1 MLYLLSAPQQSG
13 KTRWLQSLVEGLEA
27 RGVVCSG
34 VLAPGRWRREPDG
47 SLSKLGIDN
56 LLLPQHELLAFARP
70 ANPVAHGLQANRVDA
85 AHTPRGDRDGCS
97 QSRRAGLG
105 WDISDAALGRVNRH
119 FGSLGGLALEADR
132 PGLMVVDELGPLEL
146 RRGEGLCQAL
156 ALLEEGPRPAWPH
169 AVVVVRPSLLD
180 LATKRLRPAWGRPE
194 PIEPTST
201 CQERVLE
208 GFPLG

>member
-70 ANPVAHGLQANRVDA
+70 ADPVGHGPQATYAEVAHLPQ
-85 AHTPRGDRDGCS
+85 GDRDGCS

-105 WDISDAALGRVNRH
+105 WDISDVALERVNRH
-119 FGSLGGLALEADR
+119 FKSLAEQATGQLA
-132 PGLMVVDELGPLEL
+132 PGLLAVDELGPLEL
-146 RRGEGLCQAL
+146 RRDEGLVRAL
-156 ALLEEGPRPAWPH
+156 ALLGEGPRPAWPN
-169 AVVVVRPSLLD
+169 AVVVVRPALLD
-180 LATKRLRPAWGRPE
+180 IAAERLRPAWGRPE

-201 CQERVLE
+201 CQERVLG